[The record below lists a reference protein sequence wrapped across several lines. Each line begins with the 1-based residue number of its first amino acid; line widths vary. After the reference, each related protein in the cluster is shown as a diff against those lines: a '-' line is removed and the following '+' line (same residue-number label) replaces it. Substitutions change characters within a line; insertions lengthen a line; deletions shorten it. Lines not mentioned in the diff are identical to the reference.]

1 MTLCLGDILG
11 INNRITA
18 FQNPTAT
25 TASVPPQ
32 QKTTIES
39 LPRIS
44 APPRQENIL
53 RNPPPPSTSR
63 ERFESSVGSIAKY
76 YGQSPQPAK
85 PARFLDAQRAETQK
99 YLGAARQKLLTNG
112 QQETLRGSGLLA
124 QYNDYMMRFLRTPV
138 GYPFRQT
145 FRRRVCTVVLGS
157 PYSELKVIV
166 DSANAL
172 SGLALA
178 SLKEDSYGR
187 VAKDVPLMIR
197 VFVSTITTIEGF
209 VSGLPAHWTDVEFS
223 EADRKVVEVDLILDA
238 LKTGLKSMVGA
249 FGQYATELGL
259 GREEISVARKVAGM
273 EEGE

>member
-1 MTLCLGDILG
+1 MTLCLGNILT
-11 INNRITA
+11 INNRIA
-18 FQNPTAT
+18 EFQNPAAT
-25 TASVPPQ
+25 SASAPPQ
-32 QKTTIES
+32 QRITVES

-44 APPRQENIL
+44 APLRQGNIF

-63 ERFESSVGSIAKY
+63 EAFESSVGSIAKSF
-76 YGQSPQPAK
+76 GQSPQPAK
-85 PARFLDAQRAETQK
+85 PARFLDAQRVETQK

-112 QQETLRGSGLLA
+112 QQETLSRSGLLA
-124 QYNDYMMRFLRTPV
+124 QCNDYMMRFLRTPV

-172 SGLALA
+172 GSLARA
-178 SLKEDSYGR
+178 SLKEDSYGK

-197 VFVSTITTIEGF
+197 VFVSTISAIEGF
-209 VSGLPAHWTDVEFS
+209 VSGLPVHWTDVEFS
-223 EADRKVVEVDLILDA
+223 EADRMVEEVDLIVDA

-249 FGQYATELGL
+249 FEQYAVELGL

-273 EEGE
+273 GEGE